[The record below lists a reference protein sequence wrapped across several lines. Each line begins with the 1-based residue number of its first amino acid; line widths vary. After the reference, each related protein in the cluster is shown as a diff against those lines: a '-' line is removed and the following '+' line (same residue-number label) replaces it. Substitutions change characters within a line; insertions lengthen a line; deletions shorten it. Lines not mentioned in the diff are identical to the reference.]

1 MKESKT
7 LLQAKSACL
16 KKAKTLE
23 TTPSNLDTEELNQ
36 LILENLCYDILS
48 HSNIAN
54 ALNKRSTQTF
64 EEKFA
69 SFQSNLRKLAQEWRN
84 DCSDMSMLKYLSCMK
99 KLRVKKTNEY
109 FDEWA
114 SLKGNKEFATQK
126 EIFLKRSLQKSLIQ
140 DRKIASEEQL

>member
-7 LLQAKSACL
+7 LLQAKSAGL

-36 LILENLCYDILS
+36 LILDNLCYDILS

-64 EEKFA
+64 KEYDNRLLNLELVKTELTDAIMFDCDGQITLA
-69 SFQSNLRKLAQEWRN
+69 S
-84 DCSDMSMLKYLSCMK
+84 
-99 KLRVKKTNEY
+99 
-109 FDEWA
+109 DE
-114 SLKGNKEFATQK
+114 LYKK
-126 EIFLKRSLQKSLIQ
+126 EILVARGSYRPPTKVNLDILKTGVENFK
-140 DRKIASEEQL
+140 KGYWC